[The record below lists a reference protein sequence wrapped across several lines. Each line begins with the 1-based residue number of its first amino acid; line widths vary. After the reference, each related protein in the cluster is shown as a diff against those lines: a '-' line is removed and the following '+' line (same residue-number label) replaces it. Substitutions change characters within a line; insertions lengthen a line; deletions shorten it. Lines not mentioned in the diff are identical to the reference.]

1 MSEASPDQQ
10 GTHGFALRL
19 LYVLSLV
26 LVMVGLINST
36 PGIPGYD
43 DLTASLFGEN
53 GMRFRKFPTEWFY
66 PLFFALMMCVVV
78 LKHSMWRDWVGR
90 SAMRRAMGLAL
101 DVALVVMAM
110 TISVTYLVEIESVCL
125 IDRLNGDR
133 ARLIAQSL
141 AAAAEFSESLG
152 LPAPTTVEDPQCV
165 NTTGGW
171 LVLIVG
177 LAVVV
182 FLSYNIKVWG
192 LPLVIVAIAVAG
204 YTILTVLVWYVYGAD
219 DINKY
224 LVTKL
229 AGEPRLLSDGR
240 PRVHDVLVNNA
251 SGLLGRFMDIVLN
264 TIFPYLVLGSLFGS
278 SAGGR
283 SLIKLAFRWTRHL
296 RGGPAHAA
304 IVSSA
309 MFGTISGG
317 PIVNVLSTGVLT
329 IPMMIKR
336 GFSKVF
342 AGGVEAA
349 ASSGGSIMPPVMGVA
364 AFVLAS
370 LTSVPYSSVI
380 VAAIIPSIAYFFCLF
395 LSAVFQSRKQ
405 NLTAIGEITDD
416 MILER
421 QDYLN
426 LVMVFGPILL
436 ILTLLL
442 ISKDAVGCGLLGG
455 VLGADRVFNDGTCQ
469 VESLSW
475 FLQAV
480 QNSSGSAGAAGWWA
494 VMLLL
499 VLLLLDPEIRARPRK
514 IVDALSG
521 AGVLIATLYL
531 MFLAVSIIDFCLSFT
546 GLPVFLSLDVLAW
559 LNSLNLGTAG
569 TALPQFVALLLT
581 MLLAVLLGM
590 GMPAVPAYVN
600 AALLM
605 SPVLAGLGLSFFTAH
620 MFIFY
625 FAVASA
631 ITPPVALAAFAA
643 ASITKAEPMATGL
656 SAVKSGIV
664 IFVIPFVFAFHP
676 ELLLIKEA
684 ILDPQS
690 ANGAFLAGYGGQLDI
705 LALVLLLMRLGLA
718 LYLLSSALAVFDRA
732 RLAPWEIAVRLALAA
747 LLMMKAEAIWIT
759 AVAATL
765 AVLFAHDRWRART
778 PVRAVDQ
785 NDER

>member
-1 MSEASPDQQ
+1 MSAKKEQ
-10 GTHGFALRL
+10 THRANGFAAKP
-19 LYVLSLV
+19 LYILSLGMV
-26 LVMVGLINST
+26 LVGLLNST

-43 DLTASLFGEN
+43 ALVAGVTGVQGAQL
-53 GMRFRKFPTEWFY
+53 RKFAFEWFY
-66 PLFFALMMCVVV
+66 PIFFSLMMIIVV
-78 LKHSMWRDWVGR
+78 LRHSMWRDWADR
-90 SAMRRAMGLAL
+90 TAARRRFGLFM
-101 DVALVVMAM
+101 DIALVTMAI
-110 TISVTYLVEIESVCL
+110 TISVTYLVEIESICL
-125 IDRLNGDR
+125 VDRITGDR
-133 ARLIAQSL
+133 ARLIEESL
-141 AAAAEFSESLG
+141 RAAAEFNSLLG
-152 LPAPTTVEDPQCV
+152 LAAPTTVEDPQCL

-171 LVLIVG
+171 LVAIVG
-177 LAVVV
+177 LAIVV
-182 FLSYNIKVWG
+182 FLSYNVKVWG
-192 LPLVIVAIAVAG
+192 LPLVIVAILISA
-204 YTILTVLVWYVYGAD
+204 YTIITVLVWYFFGTE

-229 AGEPRLLSDGR
+229 AGEPRTLADGR
-240 PRVHDVLVNNA
+240 PRVHDVLVNNS

-370 LTSVPYSSVI
+370 LTAIPYSSVI
-380 VAAIIPSIAYFFCLF
+380 QAAIIPAACYFFCLF

-405 NLTAIGEITDD
+405 GITAIGEITED

-426 LVMVFGPILL
+426 LGMIFGPILL
-436 ILTLLL
+436 ILALLL
-442 ISKDAVGCGLLGG
+442 TPKDAVGCGLLGG
-455 VLGADRVFNDGTCQ
+455 LFGAERTFIDGICQ
-469 VESLSW
+469 VESISW
-475 FLQAV
+475 VQQAI
-480 QNSSGSAGAAGWWA
+480 QNAAGSAGAAGWWA
-494 VMLLL
+494 VMLLIC
-499 VLLLLDPEIRARPRK
+499 LLFLDPEVRAKPRK
-514 IVDALSG
+514 IVDAMSD
-521 AGVLIATLYL
+521 AGILISTLYL

-559 LNSLNLGTAG
+559 LNGLNLGDGGSTAF
-569 TALPQFVALLLT
+569 QFIALLLT

-590 GMPAVPAYVN
+590 GMPAVPAYIN

-605 SPVLAGLGLSFFTAH
+605 GPVLAGLGLSLFTAH

-656 SAVKSGIV
+656 SAVRSGIV
-664 IFVIPFVFAFHP
+664 MFVVPFIFAIYP
-676 ELLLIKEA
+676 ELLLINEA
-684 ILDPQS
+684 TIDPTS
-690 ANGAFLAGYGGQLDI
+690 PVGGFLPGYDGEFHVLAFT
-705 LALVLLLMRLGLA
+705 LLIGRLLLA
-718 LYLLSSALAVFDRA
+718 LYLVSSALAGFDRHA
-732 RLAPWEIAVRLALAA
+732 LPAWEIAGRLALAVLLLIKLEVVWIAALVASAA
-747 LLMMKAEAIWIT
+747 LLFVRNRRP
-759 AVAATL
+759 VAAAT
-765 AVLFAHDRWRART
+765 
-778 PVRAVDQ
+778 
-785 NDER
+785 

>member
-1 MSEASPDQQ
+1 MSEASTEQQ
-10 GTHGFALRL
+10 RARGFSRQL
-19 LYVLSLV
+19 LFVLSLL
-26 LVMVGLINST
+26 LVIIGLFNST

-43 DLTASLFGEN
+43 SLAAAIWGES
-53 GMRFRKFPTEWFY
+53 GVRFRKFPTEWFY
-66 PLFFALMMCVVV
+66 PLFFALMMCVVA
-78 LKHSMWRDWVGR
+78 LKHSMWRDWIGR
-90 SAMRRAMGLAL
+90 STPRRAFGLVLDIAL
-101 DVALVVMAM
+101 VAMALVVSA
-110 TISVTYLVEIESVCL
+110 TYLVEIESVCL

-133 ARLIAQSL
+133 ARLIAKSL
-141 AAAAEFSESLG
+141 ASAAEFNELLG
-152 LPAPTTVEDPQCV
+152 LPPPTTVEDPQCV

-177 LAVVV
+177 LAVAV
-182 FLSYNIKVWG
+182 FLTYNIKVWG
-192 LPLVIVAIAVAG
+192 LPLVIVAIAVAS

-229 AGEPRLLSDGR
+229 AGEPRMLADGR

-251 SGLLGRFMDIVLN
+251 SGLLGRFMDIMLN
-264 TIFPYLVLGSLFGS
+264 TIFPYLILGSLFGS

-380 VAAIIPSIAYFFCLF
+380 VAAIIPAIAFFVCLF

-405 NLTAIGEITDD
+405 GIQAIGEITED
-416 MILER
+416 MTLER

-436 ILTLLL
+436 ILCLLL
-442 ISKDAVGCGLLGG
+442 IPKDAVGCGLLGG
-455 VLGADRVFNDGTCQ
+455 LLGAERILTDEGCQ
-469 VESLSW
+469 LQSLSW
-475 FLQAV
+475 FLQAI
-480 QNSSGSAGAAGWWA
+480 QNASGSAGAAGWWA

-499 VLLLLDPEIRARPRK
+499 VLLFFDPAIRARPRK
-514 IVDALSG
+514 IITALSE
-521 AGVLIATLYL
+521 AGVLVATLYL

-546 GLPVFLSLDVLAW
+546 GLPVFLSLDVLSW
-559 LNSLNLGTAG
+559 LNSLDLGAVG
-569 TALPQFVALLLT
+569 TALPQFIALFVT

-590 GMPAVPAYVN
+590 GMPAVPAYIN

-605 SPVLAGLGLSFFTAH
+605 SPVLAGLGLSLFTAH

-664 IFVIPFVFAFHP
+664 IFIVPFIFAFHP
-676 ELLLIKEA
+676 ELLLINEA
-684 ILDPQS
+684 ILDPNS
-690 ANGAFLAGYGGQLDI
+690 GDGAFLAGYNGQLDI
-705 LALVLLLMRLGLA
+705 TAFILLIMRLALA
-718 LYLLSSALAVFDRA
+718 LYLLSSALAVFDRT
-732 RLAPWEIAVRLALAA
+732 RLAPWEVASRLLLAVM
-747 LLMMKAEAIWIT
+747 LMMKSDVTWIV
-759 AVAATL
+759 AVVASL
-765 AVLFAHDRWRART
+765 AVLFAHHNRRS
-778 PVRAVDQ
+778 AVPS
-785 NDER
+785 